1 MKDELGRKIMKEFIG
16 LRAKTYIYLKSTQ
29 MKIKK
34 QNAQKIVSS
43 KKRKFQDYKNGLGE
57 TQIGTKINYLRK
69 KKIDVDS
76 LKED

>member
-1 MKDELGRKIMKEFIG
+1 
-16 LRAKTYIYLKSTQ
+16 

-43 KKRKFQDYKNGLGE
+43 KKCKFQDYKNGLGE